1 MLRWGI
7 PEYRLPKKVLD
18 HEIELIRRKGVK
30 FVYNCRVGKDITI
43 QKLRQDNEAVFIAA
57 GAKKA
62 ANLASRASKSTAFF
76 TALNSLE
83 TQLPP
88 KNPQ

>member
-43 QKLRQDNEAVFIAA
+43 QKLRNDNEAVFIAA
-57 GAKKA
+57 GAHK
-62 ANLASRASKSTAFF
+62 SRKLGIRRRADQRRSSRR
-76 TALNSLE
+76 
-83 TQLPP
+83 
-88 KNPQ
+88 